1 MRTAVQAPAA
11 GTFLAWLLRD
21 AADETV
27 HGWLVEESDEGELLR
42 PDDDSSG
49 SDTASAVA
57 RRTIL
62 VVDDDDL
69 VRAMIVASVEDDGYD
84 VMEAADGLDAMAALE
99 KYGAEIIALVSDIKM
114 PGIDGL
120 ELARTVTCN
129 WPRIAIVL
137 VSGYPPG
144 GQLADVPEAAVFL
157 PKPFRTEQMAE
168 AVRRALAFKNGN

>member
-1 MRTAVQAPAA
+1 
-11 GTFLAWLLRD
+11 
-21 AADETV
+21 
-27 HGWLVEESDEGELLR
+27 
-42 PDDDSSG
+42 
-49 SDTASAVA
+49 
-57 RRTIL
+57 
-62 VVDDDDL
+62 
-69 VRAMIVASVEDDGYD
+69 MIVASVEDDGYD
-84 VMEAADGLDAMAALE
+84 VLEAADGLDAMAALE

-114 PGIDGL
+114 PGMDGL